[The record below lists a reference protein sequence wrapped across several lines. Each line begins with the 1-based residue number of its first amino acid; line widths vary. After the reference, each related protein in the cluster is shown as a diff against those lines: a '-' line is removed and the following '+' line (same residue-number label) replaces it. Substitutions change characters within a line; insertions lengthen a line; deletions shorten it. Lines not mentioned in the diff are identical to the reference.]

1 MENKPTYEELMALY
15 LQEKSENE
23 KIKKENEKINNKNE
37 KLIKKIAKV
46 NKRNEKVEAELKE
59 AFITIDQLVKLL
71 EDKHIKLK
79 QQLCDRYGIKSDKK
93 EVVVGNEAEVHA
105 TIKLGE
111 HKKPRKKPGRKLGRK
126 DASKFDE
133 SLIEKKEVIVDIDNH
148 KCEACG
154 NELTYTGNNIQYK
167 VDIIP
172 AKVILTKYIIKQYKC
187 ENCTELFEEKQINC
201 FNNESFLTPSL
212 GAYIVNNKY
221 NYALPLYRIESILK
235 QLGAP
240 LSRQQLSNYCI
251 YVAEKLEPIYK
262 RLKYHLLNCN
272 VNVLHADETTI
283 KVLEKKERS
292 KCYMWL
298 YATSM
303 YHNPIYIYE
312 YQDSREAKHPSLF
325 FKDYKGYLVCDDYS
339 GYESIPNVSLCR
351 CWFHAKKKYADFI
364 KTLTDKQKET
374 SEAVIIHN
382 KISDIFYKEN
392 LIQEANLTASSI
404 KEKREKEIRPLV
416 DEYFE
421 YIEKL
426 YKNRVDKSSVLGKAI
441 NYSLNIKDD
450 LTRFFEDGHI
460 PLTNNLSE
468 RAIKPFVILRKNC
481 LFCNTQNGAEA
492 SAILMSIVQTAKM
505 NLVKPDEYIKYVLE
519 RIDDTKLSDLDAL
532 LPFNS
537 DLPNSIKYEKKDL
550 D

>member
-1 MENKPTYEELMALY
+1 MDNKPTYEELMVLY
-15 LQEKSENE
+15 LKEKE
-23 KIKKENEKINNKNE
+23 KKEKVVAELKDAQIEKE
-37 KLIKKIAKV
+37 KVVAELKDAQIEK
-46 NKRNEKVEAELKE
+46 EKVEVELKDALE
-59 AFITIDQLVKLL
+59 TINELSKLL
-71 EDKHIKLK
+71 EYKNIKLAK
-79 QQLCDRYGIKSDKK
+79 QLCERFGIKSDKK

-105 TIKLGE
+105 TIKLE
-111 HKKPRKKPGRKLGRK
+111 KKDKKKTGRKPGTK
-126 DASKFDE
+126 DAYKFDE
-133 SLIEKKEVIVDIDNH
+133 SIIETKEIILDIENH

-154 NELTYTGNNIQYK
+154 NELTYTGDNIQYK
-167 VDIIP
+167 VEIIP
-172 AKVILTKYIIKQYKC
+172 AKVILKKYIIKQYKC
-187 ENCTELFEEKQINC
+187 ENCIELFEEEQINC

-221 NYALPLYRIESILK
+221 NYALPLYRIETILK

-240 LSRQQLSNYCI
+240 LTRQQLSNYCI
-251 YVAEKLEPIYK
+251 NVAEKLEPIYE
-262 RLKYHLLNCN
+262 RLKYHLLNSS
-272 VNVLHADETTI
+272 VKVLHADETTL

-303 YHNPIYIYE
+303 YDNPIYIYE

-325 FKDYKGYLVCDDYS
+325 LKDYKGYLVCDDYS
-339 GYESIPNVSLCR
+339 GYESISDVSLCR

-364 KTLTDKQKET
+364 KTLTNKQKET

-382 KISDIFYKEN
+382 KISNIFFKEN
-392 LIQEANLTASSI
+392 LIQEEKLTASLI
-404 KEKREKEIRPLV
+404 KEKREKEIKPLV

-421 YIEKL
+421 YIENL
-426 YKNRVDKSSVLGKAI
+426 YNNDVDKSSVLGKAI
-441 NYSLNIKDD
+441 KYSINIKDD
-450 LTRFFEDGHI
+450 LYRFLLDGHI

-505 NLVKPDEYIKYVLE
+505 NLIKPDEYIKYVLE
-519 RIDDTKLSDLDAL
+519 NIDDIKISDLDTL
-532 LPFNS
+532 LPFNK
-537 DLPNSIKYEKKDL
+537 DLPTSLKYDKKDL